1 MTGSLPPAVV
11 QPLEFAVSPQSRR
24 YAPSATEP
32 VTCVE
37 VGVSGARVGWAWW
50 SDSTR
55 AAGWVSDRT
64 AAAGASSTARAWTL
78 HLQSLAEAGAAPST
92 ALEAPLPAGLGE
104 ALSDGATTVSL
115 RDLAL
120 RAGRPMPDY
129 PSAMELAVEA
139 LSGNPV
145 SGATLDAGLR
155 GQVPMSD
162 AMHSQVK
169 SLDVALLNKPVPE
182 RMVATRAT
190 SLAAWP
196 GEPEA
201 LIGQLLLERAY
212 FPVRLGPI
220 EPVEHDA
227 VVHLAIPAGIPAIY
241 TAPPGQPDQGY
252 LILAR
257 GLTWQVVD
265 AAQAE
270 SGTWVLS
277 ADVLGHGSPS
287 PS

>member
-1 MTGSLPPAVV
+1 MTTSHDHPAPVLA
-11 QPLEFAVSPQSRR
+11 PLEFAVPPESQR
-24 YAPSATEP
+24 YALWTDQP
-32 VTCVE
+32 VNA
-37 VGVSGARVGWAWW
+37 VGFGIDGHRLGWAWW
-50 SDSTR
+50 ADEPR
-55 AAGWVSDRT
+55 AAGWISDRSSVLST
-64 AAAGASSTARAWTL
+64 AVAARAWTQ
-78 HLQSLAEAGAAPST
+78 HLDVLASTGLSPSAAIAGT
-92 ALEAPLPAGLGE
+92 LPAEVG
-104 ALSDGATTVSL
+104 AQLSEHSERMTLDKITA
-115 RDLAL
+115 
-120 RAGRPMPDY
+120 RAGRPAPSF
-129 PSAMELAVEA
+129 PSAAALAVEA
-139 LSGNPV
+139 LGGQPV

-169 SLDVALLNKPVPE
+169 NLDAALLNKPVPE

-201 LIGQLLLERAY
+201 LIGQMLLERAY

-241 TAPPGQPDQGY
+241 TAPPGQPEQGY

-265 AAQAE
+265 AERAE

-277 ADVLGHGSPS
+277 ADVLDQRTV
-287 PS
+287 